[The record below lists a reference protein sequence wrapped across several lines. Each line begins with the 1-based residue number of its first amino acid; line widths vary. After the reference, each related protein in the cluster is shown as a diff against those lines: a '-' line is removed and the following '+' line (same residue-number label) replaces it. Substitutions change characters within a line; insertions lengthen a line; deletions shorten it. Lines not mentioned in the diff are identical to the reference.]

1 MSSRRN
7 RLLALV
13 LSAALLTIGA
23 ALVVTQQPAGALPD
37 PPGPVTGNATWFTAL
52 GQPYG
57 GCGLPQANLDSQNFV
72 ALNVYN
78 TPNDYNFYPRP
89 LPDGD
94 PKIGMWNNGHNCGRW
109 VQVTIGDNCTGVN
122 DGAPGQPFCRN
133 GSFVSDGYNGAVL
146 NMIVADSCGD
156 SNAWC
161 RDDPFHLDL
170 AQGSLNLFAHNGTPV
185 GDMYPAHWNNRH
197 ISWQFIAA
205 PNYSGDINIG
215 FLQGA
220 QVWWPA
226 LSVSHLAN
234 GIHGVEF
241 FQNGAWQQAQMD
253 GDMGEAFIIGGTTA
267 GTNQFQ
273 IRVRDA
279 SDQLINNG
287 RVYNFTLPA
296 GCASQCS
303 APYTQTSYTTSAGT
317 GGSPSVGTSSSPSR
331 GPSVGPSSAGPSIR
345 PSTSP
350 SAGGT
355 GASCSATY
363 TTTSSW
369 QGGYQ
374 AQVTVKN
381 TGSSATTGWT
391 VTVTNPSGQSIAQL
405 WDGTLTNGNPATV
418 RNAPYNGS
426 LAPGATT
433 TFGYLGN
440 SSGTVSAP
448 TLSCAPS

>member
-1 MSSRRN
+1 MSSRRK
-7 RLLALV
+7 RLLALS
-13 LSAALLTIGA
+13 LSAALVMLGA
-23 ALVVTQQPAGALPD
+23 ALVIAQSPAGALPD
-37 PPGPVTGNATWFTAL
+37 PPAPVTGNATWFTAL

-78 TPNDYNFYPRP
+78 TPGVYDFFPRP
-89 LPDGD
+89 LPEGD

-109 VQVTIGDNCTGVN
+109 VQVTISDNCTGTN
-122 DGAPGQPFCRN
+122 DGAPNQPFCRN
-133 GSFVSDGYNGAVL
+133 GSFVSDKYNGAVL

-161 RDDPFHLDL
+161 RDDPYHLDL
-170 AQGSLNLFAHNGTPV
+170 AQGSLNLFAQNGTPV
-185 GDMYPAHWNNRH
+185 GDMYPTHWNNRH
-197 ISWQFIAA
+197 ITWNFIQA

-234 GIHGVEF
+234 GIHSVEF
-241 FQNGAWQQAQMD
+241 FQGGTWQQAQMD
-253 GDMGEAFIIGGTTA
+253 GDMGESFIVGGTTA

-273 IRVRDA
+273 IRVRDVN
-279 SDQLINNG
+279 DQLINNG

-296 GCASQCS
+296 SCNSQCS
-303 APYTQTSYTTSAGT
+303 SAYTQVSYTTTAGT
-317 GGSPSVGTSSSPSR
+317 SGGPPPSSPATSISPSR
-331 GPSVGPSSAGPSIR
+331 PSSPPPSSAPPSSR
-345 PSTSP
+345 PPVSPST
-350 SAGGT
+350 GG
-355 GASCSATY
+355 GSSCSATY
-363 TTTSSW
+363 STVGSW
-369 QGGYQ
+369 STGFQ

-381 TGSSATTGWT
+381 TGSTATTAWT
-391 VTVTNPSGQSIAQL
+391 VKLTNASGVAITQL

-418 RNAPYNGS
+418 VNAPYNGS
-426 LAPGATT
+426 LAAGAST
-433 TFGYLGN
+433 TFGYLG
-440 SSGTVSAP
+440 SGPPTAP